1 MSDFKSYLQ
10 EQLKD
15 SEFQKEWNN
24 LEPEFN
30 TIQALIDARKQKHLT
45 QKQLAERTGIDQADI
60 SKIETGNANPSLQM
74 LKRLADGMDMILKL
88 EFIPKTPKDIR

>member
-15 SEFQKEWNN
+15 SEFQKEWIN

>member
-1 MSDFKSYLQ
+1 MSDFTSYLQ

-15 SEFQKEWNN
+15 PEFQKEWNN

-30 TIQALIDARKQKHLT
+30 TIQALIDARKKKHLT

-60 SKIETGNANPSLQM
+60 SKIETGNANPSLQI

-88 EFIPKTPKDIR
+88 EFIPKAPKDIL